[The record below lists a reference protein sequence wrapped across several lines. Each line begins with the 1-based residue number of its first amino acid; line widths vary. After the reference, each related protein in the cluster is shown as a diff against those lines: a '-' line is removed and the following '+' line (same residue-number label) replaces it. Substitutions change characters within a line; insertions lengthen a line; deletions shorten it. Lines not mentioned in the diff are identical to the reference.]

1 MESFIKDL
9 WHSLRTFRQSPGF
22 TITAVVA
29 LALGI
34 GASTAIFSVVNA
46 VLLRPMPYP
55 EPERLVLFMTT
66 PGWGTVASPAKFNA
80 WREQTRVFQDISA
93 FRFGVFNLTGGSY
106 PEQIR
111 SGQVSADFF
120 RLFGVPLVR
129 GRTFSKEEDL
139 PRGGRVA
146 MLSHGLWRRRFGGDL
161 TAIGKTISLSGE
173 PYQVIGIL
181 GPGVDSQ
188 RFSDGWQQEYL
199 PDVWVPFQI
208 DPASRED
215 NAYFTVA
222 GRLKPGVT
230 LGMAKAELQLLAE
243 QFRRKFPGDLTMGP
257 NNGFSVEPM
266 QDLMGHDVR
275 EQLQLLAIAVAFV
288 LLIACANVANLLLIR
303 GTGRKRE
310 IAIRAALGAGRGRII
325 RQLLTESV
333 ALSIVGGVLGLIA
346 GMVGIRALLAMSRGD
361 IPRIGEHGSAVSAD
375 WRVLSFTVLASLATG
390 ILFGAL
396 PALQASRAD
405 LSTALKESS
414 ARSGAGVHQS
424 KARSLL
430 VVSEMTLAVVLLVGA
445 GLLIH
450 TLIALRAVHPGLDAR
465 NVLTMQMSLTGPR
478 FQKASGVAE
487 LVRDSL
493 QRIRA
498 LPGVITA
505 AYTCCVPLGGPA
517 PYGSVVIVGRPRS
530 DASHEWV
537 RIATIT
543 PGYFDTLKI
552 PLLRGRTFTDR
563 DDVGAAPVAVISD
576 AMAQRF
582 WRRGNTPG
590 DPLRDLLTFED
601 IPGLP
606 PRQIV
611 GIVGD
616 VHDEGLIV
624 DPPPTVYF
632 SVPQTPEDLNT
643 YIQRSPVA
651 WVIRASSKPHLLS
664 SAIQRELIQASG
676 GLPVADVRSMEEIMA
691 QSTVRQNFLMLLLS
705 VFAFAALLLAAIGI
719 YGLIAYSV
727 QQRSQEI
734 GIRLALGAES
744 IDVRNMVV
752 LQGMRL
758 ALAGVAIGL
767 AAAFGVTR
775 LIASFLFGTKTTDPA
790 VFLTV
795 PLLLGA
801 VALFAVWLP
810 ARRASRIDPVEALR
824 YE

>member
-9 WHSLRTFRQSPGF
+9 RHSLRTFRQSPEF

-29 LALGI
+29 LALGT

-80 WREQTRVFQDISA
+80 WREQSRVFRDISA

-129 GRTFSKEEDL
+129 GRTFSKEDDL

-146 MLSHGLWRRRFGGDL
+146 VLSHGLWRRRFGGDPA
-161 TAIGKTISLSGE
+161 AIGKTISLSGE

-208 DPASRED
+208 DPTSRED

-230 LGMAKAELQLLAE
+230 LGMAKAELQLVAE

-266 QDLMGHDVR
+266 RDLMGHDVR

-310 IAIRAALGAGRGRII
+310 IAIRAALGATRGRII

-333 ALSIVGGVLGLIA
+333 ALSIVGGALGLIA
-346 GMVGIRALLAMSRGD
+346 GMVGIRALLAMSPGD
-361 IPRIGEHGSAVSAD
+361 MPRIGEHGSAVSAD
-375 WRVLSFTVLASLATG
+375 WRVLSFTVLPSLATG

-396 PALQASRAD
+396 PALQSSRAD
-405 LSTALKESS
+405 LSTDLKESG

-430 VVSEMTLAVVLLVGA
+430 VVSELTLAVVLLVGA

-487 LVRDSL
+487 LVGDSL

-505 AYTCCVPLGGPA
+505 AYTCCVPLGEPA
-517 PYGSVVIVGRPRS
+517 PYGSVVIVGRPRG
-530 DASHEWV
+530 DASHDWV
-537 RIATIT
+537 RIATIS

-563 DDVGAAPVAVISD
+563 DDVGAVPAAVISE

-606 PRQIV
+606 ARQIV
-611 GIVGD
+611 GVVGD
-616 VHDEGLIV
+616 VHDEGLIA

-632 SVPQTPEDLNT
+632 PVPQTPEDLNT

-676 GLPVADVRSMEEIMA
+676 GLPVADVRSMDEILE
-691 QSTVRQNFLMLLLS
+691 QSTARQNFLMLLLS
-705 VFAFAALLLAAIGI
+705 IFACAALLLAAIGI

-727 QQRSQEI
+727 QQRTQEI

-744 IDVRNMVV
+744 NDVRNMVV

-795 PLLLGA
+795 AVLLSA
-801 VALFAVWLP
+801 VALVAVWLP
-810 ARRASRIDPVEALR
+810 ARRASRIDPVKALR